1 MGAVLLG
8 QLLVATGALA
18 ALSISPSPST
28 GSYTVS
34 WTAPPAPVST
44 KLHER
49 VGSGAWSVVG
59 TYASTVSS
67 KAFSGKAAGT
77 YSYKTKQC
85 FTLFGSPVCADSEGP
100 ESVTVSAA
108 PTPAPTASISWNPS
122 TVDYG
127 GSSTL
132 SWSST
137 NATGCTL
144 DGVTR
149 ATAGSQV
156 ETNRTAT
163 QTSRLYCTGPGGTSD
178 TDSAT
183 LTVGSAPQI
192 TIVPSPSPNGN
203 YTVSWSAPATPY
215 DQTRLLEKVGSG
227 AWRVVGTYLS
237 TVTSKAFRDKPGGT
251 YQYKTQ
257 QCLDVLNFTHCS
269 DLAGPASVE
278 VTRPPTA
285 SISWNP
291 STVEYG
297 GTSTLSWSSTSVTGC
312 TLDGTDEGTSGSM
325 VLANRTESQTNVL
338 TCTTAGNGTVTDSAT
353 LRVRSQVLEITID
366 PSPSL
371 DGNYTVSWGAPRC
384 FGGGGFIP
392 QICQVLQERVGQ
404 SGNWTDVPNV
414 PPMVTSHAFSDK
426 PNGTYYYR
434 LMLGARVVARPAS
447 VEVTRPPTAS
457 ISWNPSTVEYGGTST
472 LSWSSASVTGCML
485 DGTDR
490 GTSGSMVLAN
500 RTESQTSVLMCT
512 TAGNGTVTDSATLTV
527 GSAPQITIEPS
538 PSLDGDYTVS
548 WSAPVAPYDQTR
560 LLEKV
565 GSGAWGV
572 VGTYLSTV
580 TSKVFRN
587 KPGGTYQ
594 YKTQQCLDVL
604 NITHCSD
611 LAGPKSVT
619 VTGPTPATPAPPTG
633 PPTSTGSHTVRWVAV
648 TSATGYKLQERRN
661 TESWTKYDEGTATS
675 KALSGKKSGAWEYQV
690 QACNGAVCSGWS
702 GGLTIEVRPLLE
714 ITIAP
719 SPSTDGNYT
728 VSWGAPR
735 CFGVA
740 GLLPQI
746 CYVLQERVG
755 QSGNWTDV
763 PGVATTATSHAFSAK
778 LTGTYYYQLV
788 IGVRGTVVVAEPES
802 VEVER
807 VPMATVSWN
816 PSTVEYGGTSTLSWS
831 STSVTGCTLDGTD
844 EETSGSMV
852 LANRTESQ
860 TSVLMCTTAGNGTVT
875 DSATLTVEPLP
886 GITIE
891 PSLSTDGNYT
901 VSWNTPLCISRS
913 GVQGLICRVLEERA
927 GDDVTASWETVMDV
941 SGTSHAFSDK
951 PNGTY
956 YYRLMLRTRPVAGP
970 ASVEVDRVPTASISW
985 NPSTVEYGGTST
997 LSWSSTSVTGCTL
1010 DGTDEETSGSMVLA
1024 NRTESQTNVLT
1035 CTTAGNGTV
1044 TDSAT
1049 LTVGSAPQI
1058 TIEPSPSLD
1067 GDYTVSWSA
1076 PVAPYDQT
1084 RLLEKVG
1091 SGAWGVVGT
1100 YLSTVTSKVF
1110 RNKPGGTYQ
1119 YKTQQCLDVLNITRC
1134 SDLAGPKSV
1143 TVTGPTPATPATPTG
1158 PATSTGSHTVR
1169 WVAVTSATGYKLQER
1184 RNTES
1189 WTKYDEGTATSKALS
1204 GKKSGTWEYQVQA
1217 CNGAVCSGWSGSLRI
1232 LVSVAPPGTL
1242 TIEPSP
1248 SLDGDYTVSWS
1259 VPVAPYDQT
1268 RLLEKVG
1275 SGAWGVVG
1283 TYLSTVTSKV
1293 FRNKPG
1299 GTYQYKTQQC
1309 LDVLNITRC
1318 SDLAGPKS
1326 VTVTGPTPATPATP
1340 TGPATSTGS
1349 HTVRW
1354 VAVTSATGYKLQERR
1369 NTESWTKYD
1378 EGTATSKA
1386 LSGKKSGTWEY
1397 QVQACNGA
1405 VCSGWSG
1412 SLRILVSVAPSGT
1425 LTIEPSP
1432 SLDGDYTVSW
1442 SAPVA
1447 PYDQTRLLEKV
1458 GSGAWGVVGTYL
1470 STVTSKVFRN
1480 KPGGTYQY
1488 KTQQCLDVL
1497 NITRCSDLAGP
1508 ASVEVTRPPVPAVP
1522 TASPEEPDAGGNYTV
1537 SWVAVAHSTY
1547 YELQERLGTDEWM
1560 TYTYEKDSG
1569 QYGVG
1574 ENMNKEFLDQA
1585 SGGWKYRVRAC
1596 NAKEPEV
1603 CSDWSGILAVTV
1615 PEAGAP
1621 DAPAVPMLTGPAGST
1636 GTHTISWNPVTG
1648 AERYELQ
1655 ARLDSGTWTMH
1666 NTGEETRKAFTAL
1679 GYGDWEYQV
1688 RACNGEQCS
1697 GWSAGLTVVVGPGTV
1712 PKPPKPIVTAPG
1724 DVVSGTEQKAMDKV
1738 GTLAGEF
1745 RVAESGAA
1753 TYRIALPLPA
1763 GTAGATPSLGLQYNS
1778 QRGNGLL
1785 GIGWTLDGLSAIS
1798 RCRQTFAQDGKA
1810 QPLTFMDKDRF
1821 CLDGQ
1826 RLLLTDDSPTQTYG
1840 APNSK
1845 YKTEIDGFL
1854 TVTAKDG
1861 SAGQPDYFEVVRK
1874 DGSVSRYGATGV
1886 SAAEQRVYNP
1896 GGTAVDKVLTWAL
1909 QEVRDSVGNRIVY
1922 SYTADEQG
1930 HRISKISYAY
1940 GSGNTARAEV
1950 FFTYEDRQDDT
1961 VGYLAGYKLQ
1971 STQRLQQVTVKS
1983 AGSSGGLVPL
1993 RKYKLRYRRIAP
2005 NATDVL
2011 SRLAGISECVG
2022 TSSACLPETR
2032 FTWSLPEALFKTT
2045 AASTLALNSDG
2056 WGPVDFS
2063 PADING
2069 DGLTDLVWTE
2079 TNNDKHRIQ
2088 YALADRGTGRL
2099 QMKKF
2104 TNNQSRLEYND
2115 DYGRANYGD
2124 NLRVHTEV
2132 VDYNADGRLDI
2143 LVYSEG
2149 TDRTELH
2156 LAVPQSSGGW
2166 RLDGRGEFLFSG
2178 RYRYA
2183 DLNSDGLLDAYKLVA
2198 VYGENTQVP
2207 TGYNLEVRYLKPAS
2221 GQTVASDRYY
2231 AFGAAQ
2237 TLTVAFAQLPPT
2249 SSSQDIDPNVLP
2261 SYFNWKTLR
2270 QSDLPLADVDGDGR
2284 ADLITWG
2291 YDGTQTFDIGDQGFH
2306 PSYTLRRLEVFRQ
2319 TDTGFVRYGSDG
2331 GIVLSSGQQSSIAKG
2346 VRAADLNRDGLSDL
2360 VYFVG
2365 RWYRKSSDNYQ
2376 WTGDWQ
2382 YRLSTGA
2389 GFTAAVTLLDVAD
2402 NAQAPSSPSL
2412 HDDNGDGYPDFLWHD
2427 VPTRQVRVKRW
2438 SPVRGAFETG
2448 APTRVRSASGKD
2460 DESYLTLDVNGD
2472 GNGDLLQ
2479 VSTSGS
2485 RETVK
2490 TYLQSTTGR
2499 ANLVRGVRNGLG
2511 AETDI
2516 TYESLSTTDSYVR
2529 IAGLY
2534 STPEEERCFD
2544 WQPGPGVYWLGLAG
2558 GGKYCY
2564 TVEAALEDADAFYE
2578 ALNDPWQDL
2587 TDPVTGTSGAPVL
2600 ELMGPLYVVTRV
2612 DSSAPTAD
2620 AANAKSGIGYVYE
2633 QGKVQ
2638 AAGRGLLGFKS
2649 LTTVDLQTGVRTTT
2663 TYRQDFPYIG
2673 LPLETAVKT
2682 AGMDGKLLR
2691 SAVNTWRLQ
2700 GYRASWDARGSGGST
2715 GSARLGPLQPYIE
2728 ESVETVYDLPA
2739 TANDTETEL
2748 TTVTTT
2754 TAVDGYGNPT
2764 RITVTTDDHAN
2775 SKRFQQVTAN
2785 TYGAASD
2792 TWSKQFG
2799 RLTKTDV
2806 TRKRDEAGD
2815 GTYET
2820 TGSRSSSFSYYTG
2833 NDTKKG
2839 LLHTEVR
2846 DTVMEGAKVKI
2857 PAHTTTY
2864 AYDTFGN
2871 RVQARVQAAS
2881 GSGANSST
2889 ETRCNHNTLAYDS
2902 YGRFVVKEKDCLGRV
2917 VRRLRRYNAHGL
2929 PIRTERVINSSPLRT
2944 VSTTYSYTA
2953 GGRLYFSHSADGS
2966 YTRTAWKDCDA
2977 NCPTGAAYYVQT
2989 EQAGGGESR
2998 EYRDALGR
3006 AVRSAVQGFD
3016 GTWIHTDTEYDH
3028 LGRVARR
3035 SEPYYAGAVKQ
3046 YWTRYEYD
3054 LLGRVTRTTLPDYDA
3069 GATNSLIT
3077 VRYDGLATTTT
3088 NGKGQRQV
3096 QTRNALGEV
3105 IRTADHA
3112 GTTVTHTY
3120 NAWGQVTGT
3129 RTSGTGVDAVTV
3141 AMAYDGR
3148 GRRTTLTDP
3157 DRGTWTYAWNGFDEL
3172 VTQTDAV
3179 GNVQALSYDGLGRVS
3194 ARLDYRAR
3202 QTAPVANTQWE
3213 YDPANGLG
3221 QLGEVREMPFSGH
3234 RRTHRYDRLGRP
3246 DTTTQRLGRD
3256 GTYYSK
3262 QTYDGVGRVRQV
3274 FDAARAGAT
3283 WTTTW

>member
-1 MGAVLLG
+1 MFRRIEYYPLFGFGRSEECHCDGADAG
-8 QLLVATGALA
+8 DAGDADGAGDEHGESHGALGRGDEREGYKLRERRNA
-18 ALSISPSPST
+18 E
-28 GSYTVS
+28 S
-34 WTAPPAPVST
+34 WT
-44 KLHER
+44 E
-49 VGSGAWSVVG
+49 
-59 TYASTVSS
+59 Y
-67 KAFSGKAAGT
+67 
-77 YSYKTKQC
+77 
-85 FTLFGSPVCADSEGP
+85 D
-100 ESVTVSAA
+100 
-108 PTPAPTASISWNPS
+108 
-122 TVDYG
+122 
-127 GSSTL
+127 
-132 SWSST
+132 
-137 NATGCTL
+137 TG
-144 DGVTR
+144 R
-149 ATAGSQV
+149 
-156 ETNRTAT
+156 
-163 QTSRLYCTGPGGTSD
+163 
-178 TDSAT
+178 
-183 LTVGSAPQI
+183 
-192 TIVPSPSPNGN
+192 
-203 YTVSWSAPATPY
+203 
-215 DQTRLLEKVGSG
+215 
-227 AWRVVGTYLS
+227 
-237 TVTSKAFRDKPGGT
+237 VTSK
-251 YQYKTQ
+251 
-257 QCLDVLNFTHCS
+257 S
-269 DLAGPASVE
+269 
-278 VTRPPTA
+278 
-285 SISWNP
+285 
-291 STVEYG
+291 
-297 GTSTLSWSSTSVTGC
+297 
-312 TLDGTDEGTSGSM
+312 
-325 VLANRTESQTNVL
+325 
-338 TCTTAGNGTVTDSAT
+338 
-353 LRVRSQVLEITID
+353 
-366 PSPSL
+366 
-371 DGNYTVSWGAPRC
+371 
-384 FGGGGFIP
+384 
-392 QICQVLQERVGQ
+392 
-404 SGNWTDVPNV
+404 
-414 PPMVTSHAFSDK
+414 
-426 PNGTYYYR
+426 
-434 LMLGARVVARPAS
+434 
-447 VEVTRPPTAS
+447 
-457 ISWNPSTVEYGGTST
+457 
-472 LSWSSASVTGCML
+472 
-485 DGTDR
+485 
-490 GTSGSMVLAN
+490 
-500 RTESQTSVLMCT
+500 
-512 TAGNGTVTDSATLTV
+512 
-527 GSAPQITIEPS
+527 
-538 PSLDGDYTVS
+538 
-548 WSAPVAPYDQTR
+548 
-560 LLEKV
+560 
-565 GSGAWGV
+565 
-572 VGTYLSTV
+572 
-580 TSKVFRN
+580 
-587 KPGGTYQ
+587 
-594 YKTQQCLDVL
+594 
-604 NITHCSD
+604 
-611 LAGPKSVT
+611 
-619 VTGPTPATPAPPTG
+619 
-633 PPTSTGSHTVRWVAV
+633 
-648 TSATGYKLQERRN
+648 
-661 TESWTKYDEGTATS
+661 
-675 KALSGKKSGAWEYQV
+675 LSGKDEGAWEYQV

-702 GGLTIEVRPLLE
+702 GSLRILVSV
-714 ITIAP
+714 AP
-719 SPSTDGNYT
+719 S
-728 VSWGAPR
+728 
-735 CFGVA
+735 
-740 GLLPQI
+740 
-746 CYVLQERVG
+746 
-755 QSGNWTDV
+755 
-763 PGVATTATSHAFSAK
+763 
-778 LTGTYYYQLV
+778 GTL
-788 IGVRGTVVVAEPES
+788 
-802 VEVER
+802 
-807 VPMATVSWN
+807 
-816 PSTVEYGGTSTLSWS
+816 
-831 STSVTGCTLDGTD
+831 
-844 EETSGSMV
+844 
-852 LANRTESQ
+852 
-860 TSVLMCTTAGNGTVT
+860 
-875 DSATLTVEPLP
+875 
-886 GITIE
+886 
-891 PSLSTDGNYT
+891 
-901 VSWNTPLCISRS
+901 
-913 GVQGLICRVLEERA
+913 
-927 GDDVTASWETVMDV
+927 
-941 SGTSHAFSDK
+941 
-951 PNGTY
+951 
-956 YYRLMLRTRPVAGP
+956 
-970 ASVEVDRVPTASISW
+970 
-985 NPSTVEYGGTST
+985 
-997 LSWSSTSVTGCTL
+997 
-1010 DGTDEETSGSMVLA
+1010 
-1024 NRTESQTNVLT
+1024 
-1035 CTTAGNGTV
+1035 
-1044 TDSAT
+1044 
-1049 LTVGSAPQI
+1049 

-1259 VPVAPYDQT
+1259 
-1268 RLLEKVG
+1268 
-1275 SGAWGVVG
+1275 
-1283 TYLSTVTSKV
+1283 
-1293 FRNKPG
+1293 
-1299 GTYQYKTQQC
+1299 
-1309 LDVLNITRC
+1309 
-1318 SDLAGPKS
+1318 
-1326 VTVTGPTPATPATP
+1326 
-1340 TGPATSTGS
+1340 
-1349 HTVRW
+1349 
-1354 VAVTSATGYKLQERR
+1354 
-1369 NTESWTKYD
+1369 
-1378 EGTATSKA
+1378 
-1386 LSGKKSGTWEY
+1386 
-1397 QVQACNGA
+1397 
-1405 VCSGWSG
+1405 
-1412 SLRILVSVAPSGT
+1412 
-1425 LTIEPSP
+1425 
-1432 SLDGDYTVSW
+1432 
-1442 SAPVA
+1442 APVA

-1508 ASVEVTRPPVPAVP
+1508 ASVEVTRPAVP
-1522 TASPEEPDAGGNYTV
+1522 TASP
-1537 SWVAVAHSTY
+1537 
-1547 YELQERLGTDEWM
+1547 
-1560 TYTYEKDSG
+1560 
-1569 QYGVG
+1569 
-1574 ENMNKEFLDQA
+1574 
-1585 SGGWKYRVRAC
+1585 
-1596 NAKEPEV
+1596 
-1603 CSDWSGILAVTV
+1603 
-1615 PEAGAP
+1615 
-1621 DAPAVPMLTGPAGST
+1621 DAPAVPKLTPGDGLLGVAWDAPADNGSPITGYAVRSKQHDSDKDWDEQEFVDTETSTEITDLTNGAEYAVQVQAVNAEGDSPWSESAFGTPLSTLTVPTGLTGPAGST

-1826 RLLLTDDSPTQTYG
+1826 RLLLTDDSPAQTYG

-1886 SAAEQRVYNP
+1886 SAAEQRVYNR

-1930 HRISKISYAY
+1930 HRISKIGYAY

-1950 FFTYEDRQDDT
+1950 LFTYEDRQDDT

-1983 AGSSGGLVPL
+1983 AGSTGGLVPL

-2022 TSSACLPETR
+2022 TSSVCLPETR
-2032 FTWSLPEALFKTT
+2032 FTWSLPETLFKTT
-2045 AASTLALNSDG
+2045 AASALALNSDS
-2056 WGPVDFS
+2056 WRPVDFS

-2104 TNNQSRLEYND
+2104 TNNQSHLEYND
-2115 DYGRANYGD
+2115 DYGNANYGD

-2156 LAVPQSSGGW
+2156 LAVPQIEGGW
-2166 RLDGRGEFLFSG
+2166 KLAGRGEFLFSG

-2221 GQTVASDRYY
+2221 GQAVASDRYY

-2291 YDGTQTFDIGDQGFH
+2291 YDGTQTFDIGDQGFQ

-2319 TDTGFVRYGSDG
+2319 TDSGFVRYGSDG

-2389 GFTAAVTLLDVAD
+2389 GFTAAVTLLDVAA

-2412 HDDNGDGYPDFLWHD
+2412 HDDNGDGYADFLWHD

-2438 SPVRGAFETG
+2438 SPARGAFETR

-2479 VSTSGS
+2479 VSTSDS
-2485 RETVK
+2485 RETVT

-2534 STPEEERCFD
+2534 STPAEERCLD

-2612 DSSAPTAD
+2612 DSSAPTAAD
-2620 AANAKSGIGYVYE
+2620 VNAKSGIGYVYE

-2649 LTTVDLQTGVRTTT
+2649 LTTVGLQTGVRTTT

-2673 LPLETAVKT
+2673 LPLETVVKT

-2700 GYRASWDARGSGGST
+2700 GYEAGWDARGSGGST
-2715 GSARLGPLQPYIE
+2715 GSARLGPLQPYLE
-2728 ESVETVYDLPA
+2728 KSVEEAYDLPA
-2739 TANDTETEL
+2739 TVNGAL
-2748 TTVTTT
+2748 TAGALLSTVTTV

-2820 TGSRSSSFSYYTG
+2820 TGSRTSSFTYYT
-2833 NDTKKG
+2833 TETSQKG

-2871 RVQARVQAAS
+2871 RVQAKVQAAS
-2881 GSGANSST
+2881 GSSASSRT
-2889 ETRCNHNTLAYDS
+2889 QTRCNHNTLAYDS
-2902 YGRFVVKEKDCLGRV
+2902 YGRFVMKEKDCLGRL
-2917 VRRLRRYNAHGL
+2917 VRRLSRYNAHGL
-2929 PIRTERVINSSPLRT
+2929 PPQSERVINSSPLRT

-2953 GGRLYFSHSADGS
+2953 GGRLYFSHGADGS
-2966 YTRTAWKDCDA
+2966 YTGAAWKDCDA
-2977 NCPTGAAYYVQT
+2977 NCPTGAAYYT
-2989 EQAGGGESR
+2989 ETRQAGGGESR
-2998 EYRDALGR
+2998 EFRDALGR

-3035 SEPYYAGAVKQ
+3035 SEPYYAGAVAQ

-3096 QTRNALGEV
+3096 QTRNALDEV
-3105 IRTADHA
+3105 IRTADHT

-3120 NAWGQVTGT
+3120 NTWGQVTGT
-3129 RTSGTGVDAVTV
+3129 RASGTGVDAVTV

-3256 GTYYSK
+3256 GTYHSK

-3283 WTTTW
+3283 WDDNVVEVQYNGQGYAYRWVDGVQVNNTSRKTYREITSRDARGTVTGEKLGGGAIHTRRVFDAKTGRIRSITGEDVLGRAVQALTYEWDLVGNLTVRGETSVGKSLKETFAYDTLNRLVQAQVTEETGETTPPVLRAAQTVRYDALGNITNKSDVGTADYVYGSTRPHAVTAAGGHTYTYDANGNVLMEAGADRRTTRRLGYTPFNKVSTITRGTHTTNFLYGADRSRIRRTDRVRTGSGTSTTTTLYLSNVEKVIAPDGSFTYKRYITDGVLIEQEHDNTGAREEEDTRYLLYDHLGSVDVITDGVGTVVQDMSFDAWGQRRAAPNWTVLALLRLTDTAHGRTTTRGFTGHEMLDAVGIIHMNGRIYDPKLGRFMQADPVIQFPNYAQSRNSYSYVLNNPLAYTDPSGYIIPIFTAIAVAIIVSVEASVLVAAALIGAGTFLDALSQGVPLGQAFLAGISAAALTFVAGAAFPDGGLGWNAATYKYLATVAAVGGITTSLQGGKFGHGFLSAGIGAAVGGIPALQGVSPGRIAARTVVSAVSAGTVSEITGGKFANGAMTAAFMSLVSSAAQRTEDDVVVTGRKGGDSPPKSPKDPRVVRPIVNFGKPYANSGAAKEALNTDILAAKNAAKNAGNPDWEYGGITVQKTVNGQKTYYNSNIVTSSSSDWIAWNGTHLLNINTNTSLIALHHYHPFARGVATKAFSDGDMSVYKYLTSRGANQLQGVYLVDKYGVRAYRGGRSYRGVACNKGIAQC